1 MNPSFRLL
9 AATILSLGLAAQA
22 AVPVRSP
29 EAAPAVQGG
38 QVLRARFTAL
48 VSSLSSNPFGRP
60 IHLESREGDNTLK
73 GEVFALVEHPF
84 DQVRD
89 SLQRP
94 QSWCE
99 VMLLP
104 FNTKG
109 CSPEAQALHLLVGRK
124 KDTAPSDAFRV
135 DFHYSVKARDADY
148 LDVALDAPSGPLG
161 TRDYRITLEAVPVEG
176 GRTFLHLSY
185 AYGFGTMS
193 RMAMS
198 TYLATAGADKVGFSR
213 DADGRYVGGVRGV
226 VERNTMRYFLAID
239 AFLDSLSAP
248 ADARVE
254 KRLREWFAA
263 TERYPRQLHE
273 MEADEYLVMKRR
285 EYSRLAAG

>member
-1 MNPSFRLL
+1 MNSTLRLL
-9 AATILSLGLAAQA
+9 AATILSLGVAAQA
-22 AVPVRSP
+22 AVPASSP
-29 EAAPAVQGG
+29 ESAPAGRG
-38 QVLRARFTAL
+38 AEPLRARFAAL
-48 VSSLSSNPFGRP
+48 APSLAANAFGRP
-60 IHLESREGDNTLK
+60 IHLESREGDSTLR
-73 GEVFALVEHPF
+73 GEVFAVVNHPF
-84 DQVRD
+84 ERVRD
-89 SLQRP
+89 TLQRP

-109 CSPEAQALHLLVGRK
+109 CSSEPQALHLLVGRK
-124 KDTAPSDAFRV
+124 KDTAPADAFRV
-135 DFHYSVKARDADY
+135 DFRYAVKARDADY
-148 LDVALDAPSGPLG
+148 LDVALDAPSGPVG
-161 TRDYRITLEAVPVEG
+161 TRDYRITLEAAPVEG

-185 AYGFGTMS
+185 SYAFGAMS

-198 TYLATAGADKVGFSR
+198 TYLATVGADKIGFSR
-213 DADGRYVGGVRGV
+213 DAQGRFVGGVRGV

-248 ADARVE
+248 PATRLD

-273 MEADEYLVMKRR
+273 MDADEYLAMKRR